1 MQLAKRM
8 PQLQWRARPRGA
20 RKLKEGEERGEWKVG
35 REGGRGEGVG
45 EVYKQFCVFNS
56 VLLYQQQELFVASS
70 QITLH
75 FFVSGF

>member
-35 REGGRGEGVG
+35 REGGGKESVKFISSS
-45 EVYKQFCVFNS
+45 VSLNS